1 MEKKRLITG
10 GEFLVK
16 QTDPDEVFIPEQ
28 FDEEQRMIGETCQ
41 DFLET
46 EVFPILDRI
55 DSQEEGLM
63 KELLQKTGE
72 LGLLGITIPEEYE
85 GFGQSFITTMYASEV
100 LGAGYSYAVAYSCH
114 TGIGTL
120 PILYYGNEEQRA
132 KYVPKLA
139 TGELIGAYC
148 LTEPGAGSDANSGTT
163 KAVLSE
169 DGKHYILNGQK
180 MWITNGGFADV
191 MTVFAKIDNDR
202 VLSAFIVERDF
213 PGITFNPEEKKMGIK
228 GSSTRQ
234 IFFTDCKVPVENML
248 GKRGEGFRI
257 ALNILH
263 MGRIKLGANVIGSAK
278 TAINHSVRYANERKQ
293 FNCLISQFGAIKYK
307 LAEQVIRTFATESS
321 VYRASQALDD
331 AIDHYV
337 SNGEDKGRDTM
348 EAFNHF
354 ALEAAAM
361 KVFGSESLDYV
372 VDEAVQ
378 IHGGMGFSAEMP
390 VDRGYRDSRINR
402 IFEGTNEINRLLLV
416 DNILKK
422 GARNILPVMQEAEKA
437 FEEVRSLN
445 GTPQAPDGYFEKKDL
460 YVANFKKIAL
470 MLLKAASDKF
480 TRTLVQEQ
488 EILSNISDCII
499 QLYAAESV
507 VLRVKK
513 MEAIGGDADT
523 GLYRDMTDV
532 FVFDAAARIRKYALD
547 TTYSFAYGEVRDLLE
562 KGISAFTSLEG
573 VNVKEARRKIAD
585 RLIEENRYCF

>member
-1 MEKKRLITG
+1 M
-10 GEFLVK
+10 K
-16 QTDPDEVFIPEQ
+16 QTDPADVFIPEQ

-41 DFLET
+41 DFLDT
-46 EVFPILDRI
+46 EVFPVLDRI
-55 DSQEEGLM
+55 DAQEEGLM
-63 KELLQKTGE
+63 KDLIQKTGE

-132 KYVPKLA
+132 RYIPKLA

-163 KAVLSE
+163 RAVLSE

-202 VLSAFIVERDF
+202 VLSAFIVERDY

-234 IFFTDCKVPVENML
+234 IFFNDVKVPVENML

-278 TAINHSVRYANERKQ
+278 TAINQSVRYANERKQ
-293 FNCLISQFGAIKYK
+293 FNCLISQFGAIKHK

-331 AIDHYV
+331 AIAHYV
-337 SNGEDKGRDTM
+337 ANGDDKGRNTM

-354 ALEAAAM
+354 AVEAAAM

-422 GARNILPVMQEAEKA
+422 GAKKVLPIMEEATRALEEVKGLNGAVSPPEGYFAEKE
-437 FEEVRSLN
+437 F
-445 GTPQAPDGYFEKKDL
+445 
-460 YVANFKKIAL
+460 YVANFKKLTL
-470 MLLKAASDKF
+470 MLLKAVSEKF
-480 TRTLVQEQ
+480 TRTLVLEQ

-513 MEAIGGDADT
+513 MESLKGEADT
-523 GLYRDMTDV
+523 GLYRDMVDV
-532 FVFDAAARIRKYALD
+532 FVYDTASRIRKYALD
-547 TTYSFAYGEVRDLLE
+547 TTYSFAYGDVRDQLE
-562 KGISAFTSLEG
+562 KAIAHFCRVAG
-573 VNVKEARRKIAD
+573 VNVKEARRRIAD
-585 RLIEENRYCF
+585 RLIDENKYCF